1 MSIEE
6 AAARRYGAAGAAEGA
21 GLAAVLAGYRR
32 AHPGEGPVEL
42 VAALVH
48 GHREVLA
55 ARERLVRLAAGA
67 GPEGELRAG
76 AERAG
81 FDPAASFQ
89 AWLAGRAAAAP
100 GEEGAERLRER
111 LGRVPGR
118 FAVEAPEPGRWLVL
132 GQGAE
137 EQAVTALLGGGC
149 LAVGLERI
157 GPEAARRSVRDARAA
172 HRLAAGRPGVW
183 RYAELWPLAV
193 TAAAVD
199 RLDPLLAPAV
209 AAARTYPYLAEAVR
223 AFADHG
229 FDPPRAARALR
240 LRPEELERQLHR
252 WRQLTGADVRTLPG
266 LTASRAAVE
275 LAAVEPSAVEP
286 SARTPGE

>member
-1 MSIEE
+1 MSTEE
-6 AAARRYGAAGAAEGA
+6 EAARRYGAAGAAEGA

-32 AHPGEGPVEL
+32 VCPGEGPAEVL
-42 VAALVH
+42 AALVH

-55 ARERLVRLAAGA
+55 ARERLVRLAAGE
-67 GPEGELRAG
+67 GPEEELRAG

-81 FDPAASFQ
+81 FDPAGSFQ

-118 FAVEAPEPGRWLVL
+118 FALEAAEPERRLIL

-137 EQAVTALLGGGC
+137 ERAVTALLGGGC
-149 LAVGLERI
+149 VAVGLERI
-157 GPEAARRSVRDARAA
+157 GPQAARRSVRDARAA
-172 HRLAAGRPGVW
+172 HRLAAGRPGTW

-209 AAARTYPYLAEAVR
+209 AAARTYPHLAEAVR

-229 FDPPRAARALR
+229 FDPVAAARALR
-240 LRPEELERQLHR
+240 LRPEALEHQLLR
-252 WRQLTGADVRTLPG
+252 WRRLTGADVRTLPG

-275 LAAVEPSAVEP
+275 LAAAEPCVRP
-286 SARTPGE
+286 PGEW